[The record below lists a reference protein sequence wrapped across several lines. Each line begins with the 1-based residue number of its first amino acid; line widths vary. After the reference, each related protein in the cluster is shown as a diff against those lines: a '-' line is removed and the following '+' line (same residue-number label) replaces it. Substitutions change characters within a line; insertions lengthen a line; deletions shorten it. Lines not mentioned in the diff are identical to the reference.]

1 MLLRKNVNLIVKNSL
16 NSLNMKI
23 LPWIYAARPK
33 TLVASVIPVVSSVFI
48 LPEKHIFNFYIF
60 ILTIIAAVIIQIVT
74 NYINDLYDFLKGADT
89 NRLGPK
95 RMVQSGLIQKHEIKK
110 AIIILI
116 IVGIICGIPLAIQG
130 GWIIV
135 AIGLSSFLF
144 AYLYTSGP
152 IPLAYNAMGDIF
164 VFIYFGII
172 AVTGSFYLQTG
183 YIDINALFLG
193 SALGFQ
199 NMILLSVNNLR
210 DYHNDK
216 KVNKRTLVVI
226 IGQKLSKIQTS
237 IVIMLFYIAIYGL
250 ASNLDNMQILYFVLI
265 GLPISAN
272 IIYDIWLKQ
281 QAELNSTLAKSSLF
295 QIVNML
301 LLLLGIYI

>member
-1 MLLRKNVNLIVKNSL
+1 
-16 NSLNMKI
+16 MKI

-33 TLVASVIPVVSSVFI
+33 TLVASVIPVVSSVLI

-60 ILTIIAAVIIQIVT
+60 ILTIIAAVVIQIVT

-95 RMVQSGLIQKHEIKK
+95 RMVQSGLLKKHEIQK
-110 AIIILI
+110 AILILI
-116 IVGIICGIPLAIQG
+116 VFGIICGIPLAIQG
-130 GWIIV
+130 GWVIV

-183 YIDINALFLG
+183 YININAVFLG

-199 NMILLSVNNLR
+199 NMILLSINNLR

-226 IGQKLSKIQTS
+226 IGQKLSKIQTC
-237 IVIMLFYIAIYGL
+237 IIIMLFYLAIYCL
-250 ASNLDNMQILYFVLI
+250 AINLNNIQILYFILI
-265 GLPISAN
+265 GLPLSAN
-272 IIYDIWLKQ
+272 IIYDIWYKQ
-281 QAELNSTLAKSSLF
+281 RAELNSTLAKSSLF
-295 QIVNML
+295 QIANML

>member
-1 MLLRKNVNLIVKNSL
+1 
-16 NSLNMKI
+16 MKI

-33 TLVASVIPVVSSVFI
+33 TLVASIIPVISSVFI
-48 LPEKHIFNFYIF
+48 LPDNNIFNFYIF
-60 ILTIIAAVIIQIVT
+60 ILTIIAAVTIQIVT

-95 RMVQSGLIQKHEIKK
+95 RMVQSGLLKKYEIKK
-110 AIIILI
+110 AIFILI
-116 IVGIICGIPLAIQG
+116 VFGIICGIPLAIQG
-130 GWIIV
+130 GWVIV

-183 YIDINALFLG
+183 YININTVLLG

-199 NMILLSVNNLR
+199 NMMLLSINNLR

-216 KVNKRTLVVI
+216 KVDKRTLVVI
-226 IGQKLSKIQTS
+226 MGQKLSKIQTIIITILS
-237 IVIMLFYIAIYGL
+237 YLAIYCL
-250 ASNLDNMQILYFVLI
+250 AFNLNNMQILYFILI
-265 GLPISAN
+265 GLPLSIN
-272 IIYDIWLKQ
+272 IIYDILYRCE
-281 QAELNSTLAKSSLF
+281 AELNSTLAKTSLL
-295 QIVNML
+295 QIVNMFL
-301 LLLLGIYI
+301 LSLGIYI